1 MPEKAQKILIVD
13 DEPAMQEWLAIFL
26 RKEGHHPVSAETADS
41 ACRALE
47 RDAYTIA
54 LCDVRLP
61 DGNGLDVLRHG
72 RNASPETI
80 FVMMTAYS
88 STEDAVEAMKLG
100 ASDYLIKP
108 FDLDEFRLRLDAALE
123 RRLLREENVYLRKT
137 LAMETSLENIVA
149 VSGKMR
155 DVLDLARR
163 VAPTD
168 STVLLE
174 GESGTGK
181 ELVARA
187 LHKLSPRSPHTF
199 VSINCGALPE
209 TLLESEL
216 FGHLKGSFTGAV
228 ENKKGLFEVAHRGT
242 IFLDEISEMSPA
254 MQVKLLRALQERTVR
269 RIGSEE
275 ETEVD
280 LRVIAATNKVMQTL
294 VEEGMFREDLYY
306 RINVIAVH
314 IPPLRERRED
324 ILPLARSFLKEF
336 CGSAGKKLRDFSGE
350 TKVLLERYPWPGNVR
365 ELKNAVERAV
375 ALESTDVVLP
385 ESLPDALRG
394 EGWHLPSEDEI
405 TLPEGF
411 KLEEHSEEVW
421 RRYLRAALRR
431 SGGVKT
437 KAAEMLGMSLRSFRY
452 HAKRLGVG

>member
-13 DEPAMQEWLAIFL
+13 DEPAMQEWLTIFL
-26 RKEGHHPVSAETADS
+26 RKEGHRPVSAKTVDA

-47 RDAYTIA
+47 RDAYTLA

-61 DGNGLDVLRHG
+61 DGNGLDILRHS
-72 RNASPETI
+72 RKASPETI

-155 DVLDLARR
+155 DVLDLVRR

-168 STVLLE
+168 STVLIE

-187 LHKLSPRSPHTF
+187 LHKLSPRDPHPF

-228 ENKKGLFEVAHRGT
+228 ENKKGLFEAAHRGT

-269 RIGSEE
+269 RIGGEE
-275 ETEVD
+275 EIEVD
-280 LRVIAATNKVMQTL
+280 LRVIAATNKVMQTM
-294 VEEGMFREDLYY
+294 VEQGTFREDLYY
-306 RINVIAVH
+306 RINVIAVR

-336 CGSAGKKLRDFSGE
+336 CGPAGKKLRAFSGE
-350 TKVLLERYPWPGNVR
+350 AQELLERHPWPGNAR

-375 ALESTDVVLP
+375 AFESTDVILP
-385 ESLPDALRG
+385 ESLPDVLRG

-411 KLEEHSEEVW
+411 KLEAHSEEVW
-421 RRYLRAALRR
+421 RRYLRAALKR
-431 SGGVKT
+431 SDGVKT

-452 HAKRLGVG
+452 HAKRLGLG

>member
-13 DEPAMQEWLAIFL
+13 DEPAMREWMTIFL
-26 RKEGHHPVSAETADS
+26 KKEGHRPVSAKTADA

-47 RDAYTIA
+47 RDAYALA

-72 RNASPETI
+72 RKASPETI

-137 LAMETSLENIVA
+137 LAMETSLENIIA

-155 DVLDLARR
+155 DVLDLVRR

-187 LHKLSPRSPHTF
+187 LHKLSPRNPHPF

-228 ENKKGLFEVAHRGT
+228 ENKKGLFEAAHRGT

-269 RIGSEE
+269 RIGGEE
-275 ETEVD
+275 EIEVD
-280 LRVIAATNKVMQTL
+280 LRVIAATNKVMQAL
-294 VEEGMFREDLYY
+294 VEQGTFREDLYY
-306 RINVIAVH
+306 RINVIAVR
-314 IPPLRERRED
+314 IPPLRERPED
-324 ILPLARSFLKEF
+324 VLPLARSFLKEF
-336 CGSAGKKLRDFSGE
+336 CGLAGKKLRDFSGE
-350 TKVLLERYPWPGNVR
+350 AKALLERYPWPGNVR

-385 ESLPDALRG
+385 ESFPDALRG
-394 EGWHLPSEDEI
+394 EGWRLPSEDEI

-411 KLEEHSEEVW
+411 ELEAHSEEVW
-421 RRYLRAALRR
+421 RRYLGAALKR

-452 HAKRLGVG
+452 HAKRLGIG